1 MTERGGPT
9 RGASGSPRGTLG
21 TLFRYEIRML
31 LRDTRTVLIA
41 IVAPLIMF
49 PVLIL
54 ITDKV
59 EERDQRRLEEATY
72 PYAVS
77 GTRAEW
83 ADAVVAAALEVDPA
97 PGDTTRPPVRFEKR
111 SVADPD
117 SALASADIAL
127 LVEGL
132 SEEEWRAVQE
142 AERAREDSLRRERA
156 RERGADPDSAADSA
170 AGGAAAAGDSAAS
183 GDEAEALDPLVP
195 ALRLKFRGRSDFSR
209 RARDGMEERLA
220 ALRAQQRDSLFTAAG
235 FPVPLDSVAPVED
248 ENVASAAREA
258 GAFLGVALT
267 PFLILLM
274 LTGGSIVA
282 ADAIAGEKERG
293 TLETLLTTAARR
305 RDIVR
310 AKMLAVIAVGLAVA
324 VINVANLLFYLVIG
338 ILDLPT
344 SMRVALGPVD
354 LAVLLAL
361 FVPVTVLVAASL
373 LLLSGISKSYKEY
386 QIYFFPVFLVLL
398 VPTLAATL
406 PGIELRSAIALVP
419 LAGVAV
425 AVREILVGTLDA
437 PFVALAFL
445 STGVVA
451 VALARRTEGALS
463 TERLISASELEA
475 ADLSG
480 GPALFPRHV
489 LRWFLGLWVVL
500 FVVSL
505 WFADGLDIRAQLGV
519 NLVGLFLGGSLLM
532 VRWYRLDPREAFA
545 LRAPPVAAWPAVLV
559 GAPSALV
566 LGVGLASLLNRY
578 VFPVPREVLE
588 GFGQAL
594 VGPDLPVWQIVF
606 FLAVMPGVLEEMA
619 FRGILLHGVSRRFR
633 PLATAL
639 IVGGVFGMFHVSL
652 FRLVPTAWLGVVMAS
667 VVLLTGSI
675 YPAMLWHFLNNAIAI
690 VPQEQGWIPE
700 GFEVE
705 PWLTGVA
712 AAGLAVSLWILWR
725 TRRPYPGLRP
735 WKAKRGG

>member
-1 MTERGGPT
+1 VN
-9 RGASGSPRGTLG
+9 LG
-21 TLFRYEIRML
+21 TLFRCEIRML

-41 IVAPLIMF
+41 VVAPLVLF
-49 PVLIL
+49 PAFIL
-54 ITDKV
+54 ITDRV
-59 EERDQRRLEEATY
+59 EKRDQRRLEEATY
-72 PYAVS
+72 TYAVAGS
-77 GTRAEW
+77 RAEW
-83 ADAVVAAALEVDPA
+83 ADALVTAALAVDPA
-97 PGDTTRPPVRFEKR
+97 PGDTTRAPVRFRKQV
-111 SVADPD
+111 VADPD
-117 SALASADIAL
+117 SALASAEIAL

-132 SEEEWRAVQE
+132 GEDEWRALQE
-142 AERAREDSLRRERA
+142 ERRTREDSIRKARA
-156 RERGADPDSAADSA
+156 GRSGQEADSA
-170 AGGAAAAGDSAAS
+170 HAAS
-183 GDEAEALDPLVP
+183 DTRPQLDPLVP
-195 ALRLKFRGRSDFSR
+195 ALRLKFRGRSDYSR
-209 RARDGMEERLA
+209 TARDGMEAHLR
-220 ALRAQQRDSLFTAAG
+220 ALRDVQRDSVFAAEG

-248 ENVASAAREA
+248 ENVASAEREA

-305 RDIVR
+305 SDIVR
-310 AKMLAVIAVGLAVA
+310 AKMLAVIAVGLAVS
-324 VINVANLLFYLVIG
+324 VINVANLLFYLVVG

-344 SMRVALGPVD
+344 SLRVALGPVD
-354 LAVLLAL
+354 LVVLLAL
-361 FVPVTVLVAASL
+361 FVPVTVLVAAAL

-398 VPTLAATL
+398 VPTLAAML
-406 PGIELRSAIALVP
+406 PGIELRSAVALVP

-451 VALARRTEGALS
+451 LALARRTEAALS
-463 TERLISASELEA
+463 TERLISASELDA
-475 ADLSG
+475 ADLTG
-480 GPALFPRHV
+480 GAALFPRHV

-500 FVVSL
+500 FVTSL
-505 WFADGLDIRAQLGV
+505 WFASGLDIRAQLAV
-519 NLVGLFLGGSLLM
+519 NLLGIFLCGSLLM
-532 VRWYRLDPREAFA
+532 VRAYRLDAREAFA
-545 LRAPPVAAWPAVLV
+545 LRLPPASAWPAVLL

-566 LGVGLASLLNRY
+566 LGIGLAELLGRY

-588 GFGQAL
+588 AFGQAL
-594 VGPDLPVWQIVF
+594 VGPDLPLWQIVF
-606 FLAVMPGVLEEMA
+606 FLAVMPGVFEELA
-619 FRGILLHGVSRRFR
+619 FRGVLLHGVSRRFR

-639 IVGGVFGMFHVSL
+639 VVGAIFGMFHVSL
-652 FRLVPTAWLGVVMAS
+652 FRLVPTAWLGVVMAG

-690 VPQEQGWIPE
+690 VPAQQGWIPE

-712 AAGLAVSLWILWR
+712 AVGLAVSFWILWR

-735 WKAKRGG
+735 WRGRRRG

>member
-1 MTERGGPT
+1 MTGRPPQGRE
-9 RGASGSPRGTLG
+9 PRGNLG
-21 TLFRYEIRML
+21 TLFRCEIRML

-41 IVAPLIMF
+41 VVAPLVMF
-49 PVLIL
+49 PVFIL
-54 ITDKV
+54 ITDRV
-59 EERDQRRLEEATY
+59 EKRDQRRLEEATY
-72 PYAVS
+72 AYAVT
-77 GTRAEW
+77 GARAEW
-83 ADAVVAAALEVDPA
+83 ADAVVTAALQVDPA
-97 PGDTTRPPVRFEKR
+97 PGDTTRAPVRFER
-111 SVADPD
+111 RVVADPD
-117 SALASADIAL
+117 SALAAAEIAL
-127 LVEGL
+127 VVVGL
-132 SEEEWRAVQE
+132 DEAEWRAAQE
-142 AERAREDSLRRERA
+142 EERAREDSARKADAER
-156 RERGADPDSAADSA
+156 
-170 AGGAAAAGDSAAS
+170 AGGAAADTASAPD
-183 GDEAEALDPLVP
+183 GPAELDPLVP
-195 ALRLKFRGRSDFSR
+195 ALRLKFRGRSDYSR
-209 RARDGMEERLA
+209 TARDGMEAHLR
-220 ALRAQQRDSLFTAAG
+220 ALRDVQRDSVFAASG
-235 FPVPLDSVAPVED
+235 FPVPLDSVAPLEE

-305 RDIVR
+305 SDIVR

-344 SMRVALGPVD
+344 SLDVALGPVD
-354 LAVLLAL
+354 LIALLVLFL
-361 FVPVTVLVAASL
+361 PVTVLVAAAL

-398 VPTLAATL
+398 VPTLAAML
-406 PGIELRSAIALVP
+406 PGIELRSAVAFVP

-445 STGVVA
+445 STGA
-451 VALARRTEGALS
+451 VAALLAHRTERALS

-475 ADLSG
+475 ADLTG
-480 GPALFPRHV
+480 GAALFPRHV
-489 LRWFLGLWVVL
+489 LRWFLGLWVAL

-505 WFADGLDIRAQLGV
+505 WFADGLDIRAQLAV
-519 NLVGLFLGGSLLM
+519 NLVGLFFCGSLLM
-532 VRWYRLDPREAFA
+532 VRAYRMDVRETFA
-545 LRAPPVAAWPAVLV
+545 LRLPPAAAWPAVLL

-566 LGVGLASLLNRY
+566 LGVGLADLLNRY

-588 GFGQAL
+588 GFAQSLMG
-594 VGPDLPVWQIVF
+594 VDLPVWQIVF
-606 FLAVMPGVLEEMA
+606 FLAVMPGIFEELA
-619 FRGILLHGVSRRFR
+619 FRGVLLHGVSRRFR

-639 IVGGVFGMFHVSL
+639 VVGAVFGMFHVSL
-652 FRLVPTAWLGVVMAS
+652 FRLVPTAWLGVVMAA

-675 YPAMLWHFLNNAIAI
+675 YPAMLWHFLNNALAI
-690 VPQEQGWIPE
+690 VPAQQGWITE
-700 GFEVE
+700 GIEVE
-705 PWLTGVA
+705 TWLTGVA
-712 AAGLAVSLWILWR
+712 AVGFAVSFWILWR

-735 WKAKRGG
+735 WRGRREE